1 MTRTVMTLSGRVQA
15 VGFRQT
21 VLEIAPR
28 YAVAGTVRNLR
39 GGGLEIDA
47 EGDDAAV
54 RAFLD
59 DVLARPPHFARI
71 DGVERSAAEPRGA
84 AGFREAPSA

>member
-1 MTRTVMTLSGRVQA
+1 MTRTVMTLSGHVQA

-21 VLEIAPR
+21 VLEIAER
-28 YAVAGTVRNLR
+28 YRVAGNVRNLR
-39 GGGLEIDA
+39 GGRLEIDA

-59 DVLARPPHFARI
+59 DVLAHPPHFARI
-71 DGVERSAAEPRGA
+71 DDVERSPAEPQGA
-84 AGFREAPSA
+84 AGFREAPTV